1 MALDPAA
8 LDLPVL
14 TSLAGSA
21 VDERLLRD
29 LRAAGHRSV
38 RRSHGYVIQLLVE
51 EEPTVT
57 EIASRLGISQ
67 QAASKS
73 VADLERLGYVERR
86 ADDRDRRARRVSMT
100 TRGRELLSQ
109 TRELRQR
116 LAQEL
121 LDVAGA
127 DDVAAARRTLHALLG
142 VTGAREAVAARR
154 VPLPED

>member
-1 MALDPAA
+1 MALDPAS

-29 LRAAGHRSV
+29 LRAAGHPSV

-86 ADDRDRRARRVSMT
+86 ADDRDQRARRVSLT
-100 TRGRELLSQ
+100 TRGRDLL
-109 TRELRQR
+109 TRTRDLRQR

-121 LDVAGA
+121 VDVAGA

-142 VTGAREAVAARR
+142 ITGAREAIAARR